1 MKWAGR
7 TIGVPTTGAAAGTMI
22 TIDEEV
28 GDTGHAAAVRG
39 DRAHVVVTGNFY
51 SKLLSKVIDG
61 VFRELTW
68 VCLFHGNLYVCLYN
82 PLKCMFWKRE
92 VRMIIA

>member
-1 MKWAGR
+1 MVVAEYCVSQKKARKFLRTQELWQPWFQLQVKWAGR

-28 GDTGHAAAVRG
+28 GNTGHAATVRG
-39 DRAHVVVTGNFY
+39 DRVRVVVTGNFY

-61 VFRELTW
+61 VIR
-68 VCLFHGNLYVCLYN
+68 
-82 PLKCMFWKRE
+82 
-92 VRMIIA
+92 